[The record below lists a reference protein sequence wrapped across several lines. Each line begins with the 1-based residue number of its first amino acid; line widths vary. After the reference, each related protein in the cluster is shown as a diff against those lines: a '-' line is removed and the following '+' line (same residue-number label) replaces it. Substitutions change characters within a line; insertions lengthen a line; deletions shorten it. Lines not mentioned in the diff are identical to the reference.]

1 MNLRFKMMVHRY
13 RLLFS
18 ALLLLTTVYFVVY
31 TWVALPPLI
40 LMIGWQTETEMRVM
54 EVVDEA
60 YRPYLTP
67 GDVVLAV
74 DGRQAQRREQLFP
87 APVQP
92 SYDLTFQ
99 RDQVVITQTVPT
111 IQSSLYNMWRLTTDV
126 LALAMWVVGFLTV
139 LFARPGQSAPLFAG
153 LGFQLTAAGIVSPG
167 PSQMGAPGA
176 WLVGQVLIWF
186 FPLIVLY
193 LGFLP
198 RHNPLSPS
206 AKTLLRSVF
215 YLVSALALLEII
227 EVLFLYPELSF
238 RDVTGIPLVTILII
252 CTGAAILTAGG
263 VLLFRLLKAPKGSY
277 ERQQL
282 LILLG
287 FLALAFTPLFVF
299 VILPI
304 RQTLFVPY
312 PFIYSLLLLAPVGYF
327 FVLHRQGHL
336 ALDPLFSRIITI
348 VVLAM
353 AVGTAYFSGVFLL
366 QTLFQVQPGE
376 IGRGTFLFALF
387 GVAIIGQKRVQITAE
402 LLLYGRDGL
411 DTFSLPAA
419 QTRLSANPDPATI
432 GEVMAEVAAYLQV
445 EQTAVLVKDGAHYSS
460 LVGSGDKLSASA
472 SSELES
478 VLLRSQA
485 PQKLDPL
492 PNWVE
497 LSLPITARGE
507 MMGLLLLSRPMN
519 GYFNARQVEIL
530 QDIADML
537 AFGLLVINLME
548 MMQLFSSRM
557 LYEKERQRQQ
567 IATEIH
573 NEPLHTLT
581 AVMMQLQGSAS
592 PEMIQN
598 AAQSIRRVTHDLRR
612 IIADLR
618 PPALKESIEWMV
630 RHVVRSFEET
640 HEEIQVVLKTHI
652 HSEKQADEQTKSAF
666 YYILTEILNNISK
679 HAQATAV
686 NVTLCYGEGLLTLEV
701 ADNGVGIDS
710 NNQSLAEL
718 LRRHHIGLA
727 DMYRWASIGGG
738 GLAIEGKVPS
748 GTVVKLE
755 LPI

>member
-1 MNLRFKMMVHRY
+1 MNLRFKAMVYRY
-13 RLLFS
+13 RLFFS
-18 ALLLLTTVYFVVY
+18 ALLLLTTFYFMVY

-54 EVVDEA
+54 EIVDEA

-67 GDVVLAV
+67 GDIVLAV
-74 DGRQAQRREQLFP
+74 DGRPAQRREQLFP
-87 APVQP
+87 APVQA

-99 RDQVVITQTVPT
+99 RDEAVITQTVPT
-111 IQSSLYNMWRLTTDV
+111 IQSSLYNMWRLTTNF
-126 LALAMWVVGFLTV
+126 LALTMWAVGFLTV

-167 PSQMGAPGA
+167 PSQLGAPGA

-198 RHNPLSPS
+198 RLKPLTPS
-206 AKTLLRSVF
+206 AKSLLRSVF
-215 YLVSALALLEII
+215 YLLCALALLEVT
-227 EVLFLYPELSF
+227 EVLFLYPEMSF
-238 RDVTGIPLVTILII
+238 RDVTGLPLVTVLIV
-252 CTGAAILTAGG
+252 CTGAAILTTVGL
-263 VLLFRLLKAPKGSY
+263 LLFRVLKAQKGSY

-282 LILLG
+282 LILFV
-287 FLALAFTPLFVF
+287 FLALALTPLFVF

-304 RQTLFVPY
+304 RQTLFAPY

-327 FVLHRQGHL
+327 FVLHRQGYL

-348 VVLAM
+348 VVLIM
-353 AVGTAYFSGVFLL
+353 AVGMAYFSGIFLL
-366 QTLFQVQPGE
+366 QTVFQVQPGE

-387 GVAIIGQKRVQITAE
+387 GMAITGQKQVQIAVE
-402 LLLYGRDGL
+402 LLLYGRSGL
-411 DTFSLPAA
+411 DTFSVPVAR
-419 QTRLSANPDPATI
+419 TRLSANPEPATI
-432 GEVMAEVAAYLQV
+432 GQVTAEVAAYLQV
-445 EQTAVLVKDGAHYSS
+445 EQTAVLVKEGAHYSS
-460 LVGSGDKLSASA
+460 LIGGGDKLSVPA
-472 SSELES
+472 SSQLEC

-485 PQKLDPL
+485 PQKLDSL
-492 PNWVE
+492 PKWVE

-581 AVMMQLQGSAS
+581 AVMMQLQGNAS
-592 PEMIQN
+592 PETIQN
-598 AAQSIRRVTHDLRR
+598 AAQAIRRATRDLRR

-618 PPALKESIEWMV
+618 PPALKESVEWMV
-630 RHVVRSFEET
+630 RQVVRSFEET
-640 HEEIQVVLKTHI
+640 HEGIQVVLKTHV
-652 HSEKQADEQTKSAF
+652 HSEKQAGEQTKSAF
-666 YYILTEILNNISK
+666 YYILTETLNNISK

-686 NVTLCYGEGLLTLEV
+686 NITLCYGEGLLTLEV
-701 ADNGVGIDS
+701 ADNGVSIDA
-710 NNQSLAEL
+710 NNQSLTEL

-738 GLAIEGKVPS
+738 ALAIEGNVPS

>member
-1 MNLRFKMMVHRY
+1 MLYRY
-13 RLLFS
+13 RLVLS
-18 ALLLLTTVYFVVY
+18 AMLLVTTLYFVIY
-31 TWVALPPLI
+31 TWMALPPLI
-40 LMIGWQTETEMRVM
+40 LMLGWQTETEMRVM
-54 EVVDEA
+54 EIVDDA

-74 DGRQAQRREQLFP
+74 DGRLAQRRVQLFP

-92 SYDLTFQ
+92 SYDLTVQ
-99 RDQVVITQTVPT
+99 RDAVVITQTVPT

-139 LFARPGQSAPLFAG
+139 LFTRPGQSAPLFAG

-167 PSQMGAPGA
+167 PSQLGAPGA
-176 WLVGQVLIWF
+176 WLVGQVAIWF

-198 RHNPLSPS
+198 RYNPLSSS
-206 AKTLLRSVF
+206 AKSLLRSAF
-215 YLVSALALLEII
+215 YLLCALALLEVT
-227 EVLFLYPELSF
+227 EVLFLYPGLSF
-238 RDVTGIPLVTILII
+238 RDVTGIPLVTILIV
-252 CTGAAILTAGG
+252 CTGATILTAGG
-263 VLLFRLLKAPKGSY
+263 VLLFRLLKARKGSY

-282 LILLG
+282 LILFV
-287 FLALAFTPLFVF
+287 FLALALIPLFVF

-312 PFIYSLLLLAPVGYF
+312 PFVYSLLLLAPVGYF

-336 ALDPLFSRIITI
+336 HLDPLFSRIITI
-348 VVLAM
+348 VVLTM
-353 AVGTAYFSGVFLL
+353 AVGIAYFSGVFLL
-366 QTLFQVQPGE
+366 QTVFQIQPGE

-387 GVAIIGQKRVQITAE
+387 GVAIIGQKRVQIAAD
-402 LLLYGRDGL
+402 LLLYGGDGL

-419 QTRLSANPDPATI
+419 QAKLSANPEPATI
-432 GEVMAEVAAYLQV
+432 GEVMVEVASYLQV
-445 EQTAVLVKDGAHYSS
+445 EQTAVLVKNGAHYSS
-460 LVGSGDKLSASA
+460 LVRSGDKLSVSA

-497 LSLPITARGE
+497 LSLPIMARGK
-507 MMGLLLLSRPMN
+507 MMGLLLLSRPIN
-519 GYFNARQVEIL
+519 GYFNSRQVEIL

-581 AVMMQLQGSAS
+581 AVMMQLQGNAS
-592 PEMIQN
+592 SETMQN
-598 AAQSIRRVTHDLRR
+598 AAQAIRRVTHDLRR

-618 PPALKESIEWMV
+618 PPALKESVEWMA
-630 RHVVRSFEET
+630 RQVVRSFEET
-640 HEEIQVVLKTHI
+640 HEEIQVVLKTHM

-666 YYILTEILNNISK
+666 YYILTEILNNVSK
-679 HAQATAV
+679 HAHATAV
-686 NVTLCYGEGLLTLEV
+686 HITLGYSEGLLSLEV
-701 ADNGVGIDS
+701 TDNGVGIDS

-738 GLAIEGKVPS
+738 TLAIEGNVPS
-748 GTVVKLE
+748 GTIVKLE

>member
-1 MNLRFKMMVHRY
+1 MNLRFKMMVYRY
-13 RLLFS
+13 RLFFS
-18 ALLLLTTVYFVVY
+18 ALLLLATSYFVVY

-74 DGRQAQRREQLFP
+74 DGRPAQRREQLFP
-87 APVQP
+87 APVQA

-99 RDQVVITQTVPT
+99 RDEVVITQTVPT

-126 LALAMWVVGFLTV
+126 LALAMWTVGFLTV
-139 LFARPGQSAPLFAG
+139 LFARPGQTTPLFAG

-176 WLVGQVLIWF
+176 WLIGQVLIWF

-198 RHNPLSPS
+198 RYMPLPPS
-206 AKTLLRSVF
+206 AKSLLRSVF
-215 YLVSALALLEII
+215 YLLCALALLEVT
-227 EVLFLYPELSF
+227 EVLFLYPGLSF
-238 RDVTGIPLVTILII
+238 RDVTGLALVTILIV

-263 VLLFRLLKAPKGSY
+263 VLLFRLFKAPKGSY

-282 LILLG
+282 LILFVFLT
-287 FLALAFTPLFVF
+287 LALTPLFVF

-348 VVLAM
+348 VVLTM
-353 AVGTAYFSGVFLL
+353 AVGMAYFSVIFLL
-366 QTLFQVQPGE
+366 QTVFQMQPGE

-387 GVAIIGQKRVQITAE
+387 GVAIIGQKRVQIAAE

-419 QTRLSANPDPATI
+419 QTRLSANPEPATI
-432 GEVMAEVAAYLQV
+432 TDVMAEVAAYLQV

-460 LVGSGDKLSASA
+460 LIGGDKLSVQA
-472 SSELES
+472 SSELEC
-478 VLLRSQA
+478 VILRSQA

-581 AVMMQLQGSAS
+581 AVMMQLQGNAS
-592 PEMIQN
+592 PETIQN
-598 AAQSIRRVTHDLRR
+598 AAQAIRRVTHDLRR

-618 PPALKESIEWMV
+618 PPALKESIEWIV
-630 RHVVRSFEET
+630 RQVVRSFEET
-640 HEEIQVVLKTHI
+640 HEDIQVVLKTHV

-666 YYILTEILNNISK
+666 YYILTEVLNNISK

-686 NVTLCYGEGLLTLEV
+686 NVTLWYGEGLLTLEV
-701 ADNGVGIDS
+701 ADNGVGIDP

-738 GLAIEGKVPS
+738 TLAIESNVPS
-748 GTVVKLE
+748 GTIVKLE

>member
-1 MNLRFKMMVHRY
+1 MDLRFKVMVYRY

-40 LMIGWQTETEMRVM
+40 LMIGWQTETEMQVM

-60 YRPYLTP
+60 YLPYLTP
-67 GDVVLAV
+67 GDIVLAV
-74 DGRQAQRREQLFP
+74 DGRPAQRREQLFP
-87 APVQP
+87 APVRA

-99 RDQVVITQTVPT
+99 RDEAIITQTVPT
-111 IQSSLYNMWRLTTDV
+111 IQSSLYNMWRLSTDF
-126 LALAMWVVGFLTV
+126 LALAMWAVGFLTV
-139 LFARPGQSAPLFAG
+139 LFARPGQSGPMFAG
-153 LGFQLTAAGIVSPG
+153 LSFQLTAAGIVSPG
-167 PSQMGAPGA
+167 PAQMGAPGA

-186 FPLIVLY
+186 FPFIVLI

-198 RHNPLSPS
+198 RQKPLAAS
-206 AKTLLRSVF
+206 AKKVLAAAFCLLGG
-215 YLVSALALLEII
+215 LALLEVV
-227 EVLFLYPELSF
+227 EVLFLYPEISF
-238 RDVTGIPLVTILII
+238 RDLTGLPLVTILIV
-252 CTGAAILTAGG
+252 CTGAAILAAGG
-263 VLLFRLLKAPKGSY
+263 TLLFRLLKASKGSY

-282 LILLG
+282 LILFV
-287 FLALAFTPLFVF
+287 FLALALTPVFVF

-336 ALDPLFSRIITI
+336 TLDPLFSRILTI
-348 VVLAM
+348 VILVA
-353 AVGTAYFSGVFLL
+353 AVGMAYFSGIFLL
-366 QTLFQVQPGE
+366 QTVFQVQPGE

-387 GVAIIGQKRVQITAE
+387 GVAIIGQKRVQIAAE
-402 LLLYGRDGL
+402 LLLYGRTGL

-419 QTRLSANPDPATI
+419 RTRLSANPEPATI
-432 GEVMAEVAAYLQV
+432 DEVIAEVATYLQV

-460 LVGSGDKLSASA
+460 LVGSGDKLSVSA

-573 NEPLHTLT
+573 NKPLHTLT
-581 AVMMQLQGSAS
+581 AVMMQLQGNAS
-592 PEMIQN
+592 PETIQN
-598 AAQSIRRVTHDLRR
+598 AAQAIRRTTRDLRR

-618 PPALKESIEWMV
+618 PPALKESVEWML
-630 RHVVRSFEET
+630 RQVVRGFEEA
-640 HEEIQVVLKTHI
+640 HENIQVVLTTHI
-652 HSEKQADEQTKSAF
+652 HSEKQAGEQTKSAF
-666 YYILTEILNNISK
+666 YYILTEVLNNISK

-686 NVTLCYGEGLLTLEV
+686 DITLCYSEGLLSLEV

-710 NNQSLAEL
+710 NNQSLTEL

-738 GLAIEGKVPS
+738 TLAIEGNVPS

>member
-1 MNLRFKMMVHRY
+1 MNLRFKVMVY
-13 RLLFS
+13 KCRLLFS
-18 ALLLLTTVYFVVY
+18 ALLLLATFYFVVY

-54 EVVDEA
+54 EIVDEA

-67 GDVVLAV
+67 GDIVLAV
-74 DGRQAQRREQLFP
+74 DGRPAQRREQLFP
-87 APVQP
+87 APVQS

-99 RDQVVITQTVPT
+99 RHEVVITQTVPT

-126 LALAMWVVGFLTV
+126 LALAMWAVGFLTV

-167 PSQMGAPGA
+167 PSQLGAPGA

-198 RHNPLSPS
+198 RHIPLPPL
-206 AKTLLRSVF
+206 AKSLLRSVF
-215 YLVSALALLEII
+215 YLLCALALLEVT

-238 RDVTGIPLVTILII
+238 RNVSGIPLVTILIA
-252 CTGAAILTAGG
+252 CTGAAILITGG
-263 VLLFRLLKAPKGSY
+263 LLLFRLLKVPKGSY

-282 LILLG
+282 LILFV
-287 FLALAFTPLFVF
+287 FLALALTPLFVF

-348 VVLAM
+348 VVLTM
-353 AVGTAYFSGVFLL
+353 AVGMAYFSGIFLL
-366 QTLFQVQPGE
+366 QTVFQLQPGE

-387 GVAIIGQKRVQITAE
+387 GVAIIGQKRVQIAAE

-419 QTRLSANPDPATI
+419 RTRLSANPEPATI
-432 GEVMAEVAAYLQV
+432 GVVMAEVAAYLQV
-445 EQTAVLVKDGAHYSS
+445 EQTAVLVKDGADYAS
-460 LVGSGDKLSASA
+460 LIGGGDKLSVPA
-472 SSELES
+472 SSELEC

-537 AFGLLVINLME
+537 AFGLLIINLME

-581 AVMMQLQGSAS
+581 AVMMQLQGNATA
-592 PEMIQN
+592 ETLQN
-598 AAQSIRRVTHDLRR
+598 AAQAIRRVTHDLRR

-630 RHVVRSFEET
+630 RQVVRGFEET
-640 HEEIQVVLKTHI
+640 HENIEVVLRTEI
-652 HSEKQADEQTKSAF
+652 CSEKQADEQTKSAF
-666 YYILTEILNNISK
+666 YYILTEALNNISK
-679 HAQATAV
+679 HAQATEV
-686 NVTLCYGEGLLTLEV
+686 NVTLYYGENLLTLEV
-701 ADNGVGIDS
+701 EDNGVGS
-710 NNQSLAEL
+710 AANQSLTEL
-718 LRRHHIGLA
+718 LRKNHIGVA

-738 GLAIEGKVPS
+738 TLTIAENTPS
-748 GTVVKLE
+748 GTAVKLE
-755 LPI
+755 LPV